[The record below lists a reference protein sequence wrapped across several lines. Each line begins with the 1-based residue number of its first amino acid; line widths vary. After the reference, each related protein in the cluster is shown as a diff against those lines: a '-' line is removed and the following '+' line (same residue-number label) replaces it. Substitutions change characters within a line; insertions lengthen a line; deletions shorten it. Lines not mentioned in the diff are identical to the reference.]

1 VRYRTLRMCAGV
13 RYRAIKSKNV
23 IKGHWPN
30 KDNAGVRTAGLDLG
44 REWDKPDNFDE
55 SMLY

>member
-1 VRYRTLRMCAGV
+1 M

-30 KDNAGVRTAGLDLG
+30 KDNAGVRAAGLDLG